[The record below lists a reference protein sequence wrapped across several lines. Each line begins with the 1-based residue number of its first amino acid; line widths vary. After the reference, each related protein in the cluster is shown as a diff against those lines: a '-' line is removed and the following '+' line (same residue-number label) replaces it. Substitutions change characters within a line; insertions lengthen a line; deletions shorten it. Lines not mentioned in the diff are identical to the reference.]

1 MVRDRL
7 KGVDTH
13 LTGFTDRSNDQRQEV
28 AQAAA
33 EAQAEREA
41 RPGLPIPVR
50 VDSEPLSAD
59 EARP

>member
-13 LTGFTDRSNDQRQEV
+13 LGSFTDRSDEQRREV

-41 RPGLPIPVR
+41 RPALPVPVG
-50 VDSEPLSAD
+50 VDSEPLRTNDASA
-59 EARP
+59 